1 MSDGPRTPA
10 GSSAGPQH
18 TAGNP
23 AGGDPRVTTGPV
35 GEATPGG
42 AGPVTGPASTG
53 TGPITEPTATGWV
66 GWVYF
71 AGIMLMLLGAFQII
85 EALTALFNRHYLLVS
100 SKGLLVHA
108 DLAAWGWLH
117 LALGVV
123 AVVAGYAVMVGRRW
137 AQIVGIIVAGVSA
150 IVNLTYIAA
159 YPLWSV
165 IVIALDVIIIHALA
179 VHGREVRQP

>member
-1 MSDGPRTPA
+1 MSDGLGTPA
-10 GSSAGPQH
+10 GSGAGPQH
-18 TAGNP
+18 AAGNP

-35 GEATPGG
+35 GAAVPGG

-53 TGPITEPTATGWV
+53 SGPITEPTETGWV

-85 EALTALFNRHYLLVS
+85 EALTALFNRHYLLAQTE
-100 SKGLLVHA
+100 GLLVHA

-117 LALGVV
+117 LVLGVV
-123 AVVAGYAVMVGRRW
+123 AVVAGYGVMVGQRW
-137 AQIVGIIVAGVSA
+137 AQIVGIVLASVSA
-150 IVNLTYIAA
+150 IVNMAYIAA
-159 YPLWSV
+159 YPMWSV

-179 VHGREVRQP
+179 VHGREVRRP

>member
-1 MSDGPRTPA
+1 MSDGRTTPD
-10 GSSAGPQH
+10 GSDAGPQH
-18 TAGNP
+18 AAGTP
-23 AGGDPRVTTGPV
+23 AGGDPRITTGPV

-42 AGPVTGPASTG
+42 AGPITGPASAG
-53 TGPITEPTATGWV
+53 TGPITEPTGTGWV
-66 GWVYF
+66 GWVHF

-85 EALTALFNRHYLLVS
+85 EALTALFNRHYLLVTS
-100 SKGLLVHA
+100 RGLLVHA

-123 AVVAGYAVMVGRRW
+123 ALVAGYGVMVGQRW
-137 AQIVGIIVAGVSA
+137 AQIVGIVLAGVSA

-165 IVIALDVIIIHALA
+165 IVIALDVIIIQALA
-179 VHGREVRQP
+179 VHGREVRRS

>member
-10 GSSAGPQH
+10 GSGAGQQRG
-18 TAGNP
+18 AANP
-23 AGGDPRVTTGPV
+23 AGGDPLVMTGPV
-35 GEATPGG
+35 GEAVAGG

-53 TGPITEPTATGWV
+53 TGPITEPTETGWV

-85 EALTALFNRHYLLVS
+85 EALTALFNRHYLLVQAQ
-100 SKGLLVHA
+100 GLLVHA

-117 LALGVV
+117 LVLGVV
-123 AVVAGYAVMVGRRW
+123 AVVAGYGVMVGQRW
-137 AQIVGIIVAGVSA
+137 AQIVGIVVAVVSA
-150 IVNLTYIAA
+150 IANLAYIAA

-165 IVIALDVIIIHALA
+165 IVIALDVIVIHAL
-179 VHGREVRQP
+179 